1 MRGGNPFRA
10 KAYARAAD
18 NLLALSIPLENVVA
32 QDRLQEIPGIGDA
45 IADIIKKLHTT
56 GTHPT
61 LEKMRKEV
69 PAGVV
74 DLLTIPGLRADKVI
88 KLHRELGITS
98 LAALE
103 EAAREGRLQ
112 KIKGLGAA
120 LQTKILHGLAM
131 RREFQGKRHLH
142 RAAALLAS
150 AEVHLRQAM
159 PDIIRVT
166 PAGDFRRGCELI
178 GDLALVAEVPI
189 LPGGSKTLR
198 AGGQLTAH
206 LTDARHYGITLLL
219 ATGSNGHLAGLRE
232 LAAKRTMTL
241 EKQGLVGR
249 GRVIAA
255 ASEEEIYKGLHMQ
268 WVPPELREGQD
279 EIVRALAGMLPELVT
294 DADIKGILHAHT
306 ERSDGADTLATMV
319 EATLARGY
327 EYFGVADHSKS
338 AHYAGGLNAP
348 QVAEQQAEAER
359 LNKKYGRA
367 FRVFKGIE
375 SDILADGSLD
385 FPDEVLKS
393 FDFVV
398 ASVHGRFRLDRE
410 TQTERIIRA
419 CQQSLH
425 DHSRPYDRAAAAAAA
440 RLRDRH

>member
-1 MRGGNPFRA
+1 MILR
-10 KAYARAAD
+10 
-18 NLLALSIPLENVVA
+18 LS
-32 QDRLQEIPGIGDA
+32 
-45 IADIIKKLHTT
+45 
-56 GTHPT
+56 
-61 LEKMRKEV
+61 RKCRFC
-69 PAGVV
+69 
-74 DLLTIPGLRADKVI
+74 RAD
-88 KLHRELGITS
+88 
-98 LAALE
+98 
-103 EAAREGRLQ
+103 
-112 KIKGLGAA
+112 
-120 LQTKILHGLAM
+120 
-131 RREFQGKRHLH
+131 
-142 RAAALLAS
+142 
-150 AEVHLRQAM
+150 
-159 PDIIRVT
+159 P
-166 PAGDFRRGCELI
+166 
-178 GDLALVAEVPI
+178 
-189 LPGGSKTLR
+189 KTLR

-206 LTDARHYGITLLL
+206 LTDAKHYGITLLL

-255 ASEEEIYKGLHMQ
+255 ASEEEIYKALHMQ

-385 FPDEVLKS
+385 FPDEVRRSHSTLW
-393 FDFVV
+393 
-398 ASVHGRFRLDRE
+398 LP
-410 TQTERIIRA
+410 A
-419 CQQSLH
+419 CMGVSDLIAKHKQSALFGL
-425 DHSRPYDRAAAAAAA
+425 SAILTRPFSAI
-440 RLRDRH
+440 